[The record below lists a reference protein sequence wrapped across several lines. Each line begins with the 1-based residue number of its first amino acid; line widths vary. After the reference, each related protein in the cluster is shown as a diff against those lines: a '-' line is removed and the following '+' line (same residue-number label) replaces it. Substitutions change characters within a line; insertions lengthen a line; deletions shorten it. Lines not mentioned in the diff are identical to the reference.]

1 MVDRG
6 LIQGKESN
14 SFAAPNTNVISIKKC
29 LRKMFKQILALE
41 NQRFTTP
48 SLYKSTYIDQGL
60 SLFSLIRLQ
69 KNTLRVIRLA
79 HLWFDVTL
87 TA

>member
-1 MVDRG
+1 
-6 LIQGKESN
+6 
-14 SFAAPNTNVISIKKC
+14 
-29 LRKMFKQILALE
+29 MFKQILALE

-87 TA
+87 AA